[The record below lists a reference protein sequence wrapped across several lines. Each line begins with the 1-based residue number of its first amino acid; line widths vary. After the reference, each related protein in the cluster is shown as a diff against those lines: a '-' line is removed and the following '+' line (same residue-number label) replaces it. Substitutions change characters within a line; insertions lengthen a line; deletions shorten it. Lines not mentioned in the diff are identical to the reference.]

1 MSLFPLHGQERL
13 VTWERIT
20 KLGLGVF
27 LIDFNILLP
36 AINCM
41 LYASYLIL
49 HTCISS
55 KIKKS
60 ISPHILYK
68 FSKLRKSNECL
79 MLIYLGDVSLL
90 LIDYLTNF
98 FLFKLHEDADTWREK
113 VESASAVSGES
124 AMVRDSDVNW
134 EYSSSE
140 AVDISWL

>member
-1 MSLFPLHGQERL
+1 
-13 VTWERIT
+13 
-20 KLGLGVF
+20 
-27 LIDFNILLP
+27 
-36 AINCM
+36 M

-68 FSKLRKSNECL
+68 FSKLRKSDEFL

-140 AVDISWL
+140 AVDR